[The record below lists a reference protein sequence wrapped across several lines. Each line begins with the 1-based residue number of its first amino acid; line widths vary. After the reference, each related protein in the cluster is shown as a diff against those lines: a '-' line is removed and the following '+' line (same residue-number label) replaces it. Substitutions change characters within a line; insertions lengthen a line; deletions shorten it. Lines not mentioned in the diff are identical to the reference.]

1 MDTRRPLR
9 APLGAPATVQ
19 AAPKD
24 EALTK
29 STLEQLFPSLFAVKP
44 TEVIGFSRQIA
55 TLLETGVPLLGGL
68 QLLSQQSGASRG
80 FKAVLGRMSEDL
92 ESGSSFGQ
100 AVGRHP
106 DIFNEVYRRTATIGE
121 RTGQMETVLRQLAD
135 FMEKQNIMAKKF
147 SSAMTYPA
155 IILVVGLIVAV
166 ILTTTAL
173 PPLVDMFTELEVDLP
188 LPTVILIAFTNFVGD
203 YTLYLF
209 GGIMAVLALAVYWFK
224 QPSGRRAIDRARLFA
239 PIIGPPLLMGELAR
253 FSRTLSMLTGAGVTL
268 QEIFEVLPQTS
279 SNHVM
284 RDSLTR
290 VKDGLM
296 LGQGLSGPMSKT
308 EVFPPLLV
316 QMAAVGEESNS
327 ISYTMDGVAKFY
339 EQSAEERIGAL
350 VSFLTPAIIVVIA
363 MAVAFIALSV
373 IMPMYS
379 VTGTFAD

>member
-106 DIFNEVYRRTATIGE
+106 DIFNEVYRRTVTIGE

-224 QPSGRRAIDRARLFA
+224 QPSGRRAIDRR
-239 PIIGPPLLMGELAR
+239 G
-253 FSRTLSMLTGAGVTL
+253 FSRPSSDRRCSWVSWPGLAG
-268 QEIFEVLPQTS
+268 S
-279 SNHVM
+279 
-284 RDSLTR
+284 
-290 VKDGLM
+290 
-296 LGQGLSGPMSKT
+296 
-308 EVFPPLLV
+308 FPC
-316 QMAAVGEESNS
+316 
-327 ISYTMDGVAKFY
+327 
-339 EQSAEERIGAL
+339 
-350 VSFLTPAIIVVIA
+350 
-363 MAVAFIALSV
+363 
-373 IMPMYS
+373 
-379 VTGTFAD
+379 